1 MGSKTDLNEDSSRE
15 PVAGSQEE
23 PNGKAKAKPS
33 AEQPGKVPE
42 GLAARRAKLEN
53 TKAYR
58 DLQVELANRVCEHC
72 GQKGPWEV
80 VSSPKQVE
88 GEKKVRFLRCFACGH
103 QTKMASDK

>member
-1 MGSKTDLNEDSSRE
+1 MGSETNMNETADSSQK
-15 PVAGSQEE
+15 PAAA
-23 PNGKAKAKPS
+23 AK
-33 AEQPGKVPE
+33 GPE

-58 DLQVELANRVCEHC
+58 DLQVELANKVCEHC

-80 VSSPKQVE
+80 ISSPKQPE

-103 QTKMASDK
+103 QTKMASDN